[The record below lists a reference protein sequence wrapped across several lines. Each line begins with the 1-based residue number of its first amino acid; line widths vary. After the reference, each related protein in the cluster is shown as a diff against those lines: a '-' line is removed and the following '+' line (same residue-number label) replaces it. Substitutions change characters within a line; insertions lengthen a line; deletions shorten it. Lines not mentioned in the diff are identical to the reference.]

1 MKQKTLFITAAIVL
15 VAAFAG
21 AALLYKGQKA
31 QQATQ
36 AAAQNREALVRL
48 HSPAIG
54 KADAPVHIVEFFDP
68 ACETCS
74 AFYPLVKELMAAHPD
89 KIRLSLRYAPFHQG
103 SDEVVKVLE
112 AARKQGKF
120 WQALETLLASQ
131 PGWTQHHAARVDLV
145 WPQLERVGLDLERVK
160 NDMQSPEIA
169 RVIQQDLADAQ
180 TLNVTMTPE
189 YFVNG
194 RPLPS
199 FGYDQLKALV
209 QEELAKAPAAK

>member
-21 AALLYKGQKA
+21 AALLYKSQKS

-131 PGWTQHHAARVDLV
+131 PSWTQHHAARVDLV
-145 WPQLERVGLDLERVK
+145 WPQLEHVGLDLERVK